1 MIAANYKQY
10 FAKRNSNPLLRSA
23 GIVCFMAETGVA
35 KLSARV
41 IVARN
46 LARLMEESATLNT
59 QEKVGKK
66 AGVKQRTVGYL
77 LNPNSTDMKSPKLDT
92 VEKVARAFGLE
103 PWVLLADPEKF
114 GKELAQFLQR
124 PVTTEARL
132 AELGR
137 EPLPEKPSTVRG
149 GKRGRKRSLV

>member
-1 MIAANYKQY
+1 MV
-10 FAKRNSNPLLRSA
+10 R
-23 GIVCFMAETGVA
+23 FMAEGDGA
-35 KLSARV
+35 KNSARV

-46 LARLMEESATLNT
+46 LARLMEGSATLNT

-103 PWVLLADPEKF
+103 PWVLLADPERF

-124 PVTTEARL
+124 PVTTDARL
-132 AELGR
+132 AELGQP
-137 EPLPEKPSTVRG
+137 PLTEQPPTVR